1 MDSELKKKQQRIR
14 ELGDLI
20 NLHGQTITHET
31 KAKVQELQDRLTFR
45 LEEWEKGGMD
55 IKIEVMEDV
64 LQILKKD
71 KLQYEK
77 Q

>member
-45 LEEWEKGGMD
+45 LEKLECEGAD
-55 IKIEVMEDV
+55 IKIGVMSEVLE
-64 LQILKKD
+64 ILKKD
-71 KLQYEK
+71 KLK
-77 Q
+77 IK